1 MNYLIEKRFVWI
13 IILFL
18 FFYFF
23 FLPTAYV
30 LTEEISSRDLDSQA
44 LALSDMISSVLPPDS
59 GGGGGGGGLGCSLSK
74 KDKHELAVSV
84 LSYLDGG
91 RQENLPFELEPQNF
105 QSFFQLLQNGS
116 AESSESA
123 STSSIGSNHSSH
135 NKAPGSQLQQ
145 KHNNS
150 SLLGVVTSTNCN
162 GGGSVSNQAN
172 NSLGSLQST
181 LFSNGGG
188 TAASSLL
195 SNSFPDFTPEIR
207 AQVGE
212 QLKLV
217 DNFVAYL
224 RIRSRSFCCEFKLNS
239 QIPRMKQSP
248 FCHPH

>member
-1 MNYLIEKRFVWI
+1 
-13 IILFL
+13 
-18 FFYFF
+18 
-23 FLPTAYV
+23 
-30 LTEEISSRDLDSQA
+30 
-44 LALSDMISSVLPPDS
+44 MISSVLPPDS
-59 GGGGGGGGLGCSLSK
+59 GGGGGGLGCSLSK

-105 QSFFQLLQNGS
+105 HSFFQLLQNGS

-150 SLLGVVTSTNCN
+150 SLLGVVTTANCN
-162 GGGSVSNQAN
+162 GGGNVSNQAN

-181 LFSNGGG
+181 LFSNGG

-212 QLKLV
+212 QMKLV

-224 RIRSRSFCCEFKLNS
+224 RISCRSFVFAVTRLN
-239 QIPRMKQSP
+239 
-248 FCHPH
+248 

>member
-1 MNYLIEKRFVWI
+1 MMFSRLDIVLGPYSALLLMLNVSYPHAFWCGGIVLTAG
-13 IILFL
+13 
-18 FFYFF
+18 FYCS
-23 FLPTAYV
+23 LSTAYV

-59 GGGGGGGGLGCSLSK
+59 GGGGGGLGCSLSK

-105 QSFFQLLQNGS
+105 HSFFQLLQNGS

-150 SLLGVVTSTNCN
+150 SLLGVVTAANCN
-162 GGGSVSNQAN
+162 GGGNVSNQAN

-181 LFSNGGG
+181 LFSNGG

-212 QLKLV
+212 QMKLV

-224 RIRSRSFCCEFKLNS
+224 RISCRSFLFWLN
-239 QIPRMKQSP
+239 
-248 FCHPH
+248 